1 MLPLQH
7 RSSRLAGVLAAAV
20 ATGALA
26 ASPALAGPAVGP
38 DGGNGASTE
47 PAPAPA
53 PVIVRSA
60 DEGFDVGSAAIGAG
74 GAGALLIVVSLGGL
88 AVASRHRVA
97 TVRGPQV

>member
-7 RSSRLAGVLAAAV
+7 RSRRLAGTLTAALA
-20 ATGALA
+20 TSALA

-38 DGGNGASTE
+38 DGGNGAATD

-53 PVIVRSA
+53 PVIVRTV
-60 DEGFDVGSAAIGAG
+60 DEGFDIGSAAIGAG

-88 AVASRHRVA
+88 AVASRHHRAPVA
-97 TVRGPQV
+97 P